1 MIKQSGEFTPAR
13 AIRGGNGNAKIF
25 NAPLPDGA
33 KPLSMA
39 SRIELEP
46 GASIGLHRHDGDE
59 EVYAVVSG
67 RGVYISDEGEF
78 PARPGDIFVTRK
90 GMSHALRNDGD
101 APLVFFA
108 VVAK

>member
-1 MIKQSGEFTPAR
+1 MIKQSGESTTAS
-13 AIRGGNGNAKIF
+13 AIRGGRGDARIF

-33 KPLSMA
+33 EPISMA
-39 SRIELEP
+39 SRIVLEP
-46 GASIGLHRHDGDE
+46 GASIGLHRHDADE

-67 RGVYISDEGEF
+67 RGVYTSDDGET

-90 GMSHALRNDGD
+90 GMSHALRNDSD

>member
-1 MIKQSGEFTPAR
+1 MIKQSSEFIPAS
-13 AIRGGNGNAKIF
+13 AVRGGRGNAKIF

-33 KPLSMA
+33 EPLSMA

-46 GASIGLHRHDGDE
+46 GASIGLHRHDTDE

-67 RGVYISDEGEF
+67 YGVYTSDEGEA

>member
-1 MIKQSGEFTPAR
+1 MIKQNDEFTTAC
-13 AIRGGNGNAKIF
+13 AIRGGHGSAKIF
-25 NAPLPDGA
+25 RAPLPEDA
-33 KPLSMA
+33 EPLSLA
-39 SRIELEP
+39 LRLELEP
-46 GASIGLHRHDGDE
+46 GASIGLHRHDDDE

-67 RGVYISDEGEF
+67 AGTYISDEGEA